1 MLTSG
6 ASSAVYGWLM
16 LAGILLSLA
25 FWWRLAR
32 RDAQLLFIYLGA
44 LGGAF
49 FGAKVVYLAA
59 EGWMRWHEPNRWLHL
74 ATGKTITGALLGG
87 YAGVEIAKHLVG
99 YKSATGDWFALIAP
113 ITIIL
118 GRIGCWFHGCCQGIR
133 CSPNWFTVQDAQGFA
148 RWPSVQVEILFN
160 LVALCAVLY
169 LRKRELLPNQH
180 FHLYLIGYGVFRF
193 FHEFLREEP
202 RVFGGITGYQIA
214 SIGVVIL
221 GVVGFL
227 RRQNCKETALRNA
240 HGIAAAKGIAD

>member
-32 RDAQLLFIYLGA
+32 RDARLLFIYLGA

-49 FGAKVVYLAA
+49 FGAK
-59 EGWMRWHEPNRWLHL
+59 
-74 ATGKTITGALLGG
+74 
-87 YAGVEIAKHLVG
+87 
-99 YKSATGDWFALIAP
+99 IAP
-113 ITIIL
+113 
-118 GRIGCWFHGCCQGIR
+118 
-133 CSPNWFTVQDAQGFA
+133 SWFTMQDAQGFA

-160 LVALCAVLY
+160 LAALCAVLY
-169 LRKRELLPNQH
+169 LRKRRLLPNQH

-193 FHEFLREEP
+193 FQEFLREEP